1 MSLFSN
7 ILNII
12 TTEDLKIAPSDWIE
26 LLNWSALNISY
37 EAPHWGP
44 SLLTQVSMYLLS
56 MAMKIYRIDHRKIV
70 YINKSIKDYFR
81 KTGFIFFYRISLN
94 KQAYLKNELSQRCTY
109 SRGHLFKKSKDREE
123 IKVK

>member
-81 KTGFIFFYRISLN
+81 KTGFNFFYRISLN
-94 KQAYLKNELSQRCTY
+94 KQACLKNELSQRCTY
-109 SRGHLFKKSKDREE
+109 SRGHLFKKSKDREK

>member
-81 KTGFIFFYRISLN
+81 KTDFIFFYRISLN